1 MTEKVSERMTKL
13 ITKQLKVEEE
23 QVLPDAKFRDDLKAT
38 SLSLILLQIA
48 MEEEFDLELKEEDAL
63 SISTLRRALDYLA
76 NKGIKD

>member
-63 SISTLRRALDYLA
+63 SITTLRRALDYLA